1 MRSPAQ
7 AGSMLLVLTDERA
20 AASLSAG
27 ISRVAPDLGLCHARD
42 RQEVLRAQPFPS
54 VIVLDLDM
62 ACDSAFEIL
71 SWARSQPLYRWV
83 PVIGLTSPGRSRADR
98 AYALGAN
105 CCLLKPS
112 EAAQMDGIA
121 QGIGAYASLLT
132 KQPS

>member
-20 AASLSAG
+20 AASLSAR
-27 ISRVAPDLGLCHARD
+27 ISKVAPDLGLHHARD
-42 RQEVLRAQPFPS
+42 RQEVRSQPLPS

-62 ACDSAFEIL
+62 AFDTAFEIL
-71 SWARSQPLYRWV
+71 SWARSQPLYRQV
-83 PVIGLTSPGRSRADR
+83 PVIGLTSPGHNHADR

-112 EAAQMDGIA
+112 EPAQMDGIA
-121 QGIGAYASLLT
+121 QGIAAYASLLA
-132 KQPS
+132 KPS

>member
-7 AGSMLLVLTDERA
+7 AASMLLVLTDERA
-20 AASLSAG
+20 AADLSAG
-27 ISRVAPDLGLCHARD
+27 IAKAAPDLGLCHARD
-42 RQEVLRAQPFPS
+42 WQEIRSQPLPS

-62 ACDSAFEIL
+62 AFESAFEIL
-71 SWARSQPLYRWV
+71 SRARSQPLYRQV
-83 PVIGLTSPGRSRADR
+83 PVIGLTSLGRSRADR

-121 QGIGAYASLLT
+121 QGIGAYASLLM